1 MLEMINYCLRR
12 EVSFAVETT
21 LSGRSYAKMIPI
33 WKHSG
38 YLVKIIFLELTS
50 ADLAVKRV
58 ADRVAQGGHDIPE
71 MVIRRR
77 FMAGRINFNTLYKP
91 LADSWKT

>member
-77 FMAGRINFNTLYKP
+77 FMAGRINFLYTL
-91 LADSWKT
+91 

>member
-12 EVSFAVETT
+12 EVIFAVETT

-38 YLVKIIFLELTS
+38 YLVKIIVLELPS
-50 ADLAVKRV
+50 ANLAVKRV